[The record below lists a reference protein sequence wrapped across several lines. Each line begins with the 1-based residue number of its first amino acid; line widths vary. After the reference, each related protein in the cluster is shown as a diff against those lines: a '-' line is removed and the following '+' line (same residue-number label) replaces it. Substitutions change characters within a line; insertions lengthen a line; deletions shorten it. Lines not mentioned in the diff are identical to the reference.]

1 MPVGRSAIDRA
12 AEILP
17 DVMLIDLGLPD
28 VEGHQVACRMRAA
41 FGDAIFLVALTGYG
55 GAENLRSQRRRG
67 STLTS

>member
-1 MPVGRSAIDRA
+1 LSRSALA
-12 AEILP
+12 AVAGHEVHLP
-17 DVMLIDLGLPD
+17 GDLEVLPD
-28 VEGHQVACRMRAA
+28 VEGHQVACRMRAT